1 MTKTELI
8 KQLTTDAARL
18 QSAIAQIDI
27 KLAKIKRMQAR
38 RKRRDW

>member
-1 MTKTELI
+1 MTKTDLI
-8 KQLTTDAARL
+8 KQLTNDAARL